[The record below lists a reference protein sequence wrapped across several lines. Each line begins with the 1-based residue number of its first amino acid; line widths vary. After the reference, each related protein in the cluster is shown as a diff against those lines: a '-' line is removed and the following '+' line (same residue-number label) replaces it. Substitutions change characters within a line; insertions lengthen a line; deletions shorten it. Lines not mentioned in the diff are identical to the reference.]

1 MFLPVRSSDIVF
13 DPDCETFKLTKK
25 TLTDQ
30 ASVMPRLIGNK
41 IQPLLY
47 GETFRMRTDVMKD
60 FQDTAEKQ
68 EQRWLIKFG
77 KDVLADLHGV
87 CPIVVLAAQE
97 FYDKQDKL
105 METSSKIPPV
115 PLNFQPEVP
124 EHYGHETIMLTA
136 GKSGEH
142 IVRPEVVIC
151 AGTRLRFA
159 LNKRLTDG
167 GVFCRARGLQLKRR
181 FLTCFP
187 LAEEEPMW
195 KDADVIGTKNE
206 ILDYIKGLSN
216 WPMCLIGD
224 PGSGRT
230 SLLAQVS
237 PT

>member
-1 MFLPVRSSDIVF
+1 MSVWSPDIAF
-13 DPDCETFKLTKK
+13 DPDCETFA
-25 TLTDQ
+25 DQ

-68 EQRWLIKFG
+68 EERWLVKFG

-115 PLNFQPEVP
+115 PLNFQLEVP

-142 IVRPEVVIC
+142 IARPEVVIC
-151 AGTRLRFA
+151 AGTRLV
-159 LNKRLTDG
+159 LNQRLMLCKKGDFGSGGFLPGKRL
-167 GVFCRARGLQLKRR
+167 AAPKKRSYLL
-181 FLTCFP
+181 F
-187 LAEEEPMW
+187 
-195 KDADVIGTKNE
+195 
-206 ILDYIKGLSN
+206 
-216 WPMCLIGD
+216 
-224 PGSGRT
+224 SGRGG
-230 SLLAQVS
+230 AHVERRRCD
-237 PT
+237 